1 MNKTKYHILLVLLIN
16 FSIYGQQYSDYYY
29 QRKAIF
35 EDEPDTKKEII
46 FLGNSITEGCD
57 WKTLFPKKN
66 VVNRGISGDVTRGVL
81 NRLDE
86 VTSSKPAKIF
96 LLIGT
101 NDLARGKGVEHVVK
115 YYRLILE
122 TIKDDSKKTKLYIQ
136 SILPY
141 NPNVGDQFKGHKSK
155 QKEVLIVN
163 EILHKLAKEYK
174 LIYIDIHSSFS
185 NEKGELKAIYT
196 DDGLHLNQLGNE
208 HWEESLS
215 KYVNKK

>member
-1 MNKTKYHILLVLLIN
+1 MIRIIFIVFTLLFV
-16 FSIYGQQYSDYYY
+16 SKGVAQTYSDHYY

-35 EDEPDTKKEII
+35 EDEPDTKREII

-57 WKTLFPKKN
+57 WKSLFPEKN
-66 VVNRGISGDVTRGVL
+66 VINRGISGDVTMGIL

-115 YYRLILE
+115 YYRLIIEKIL
-122 TIKDDSKKTKLYIQ
+122 KDSKRTKLYIQ
-136 SILPY
+136 SVLPY
-141 NPNVGDQFKGHKSK
+141 NPNIGDRFKGHKSK
-155 QKEVLIVN
+155 QKEVIIVN
-163 EILHKLAKEYK
+163 EILRDLAKEYK
-174 LIYIDIHSSFS
+174 LTYIDIYISFS

-208 HWEESLS
+208 HWKESIS